1 MCWRDINMMML
12 EMFWKQLGPLLSRMG
27 WPMAAAAAWYGWRE
41 LVKMSRS
48 LVWCWWVRHQTQTVR
63 QYICWYDSYNTNNTN
78 CSKLEVSIF
87 SKQIIRRF
95 HCRYF

>member
-48 LVWCWWVRHQTQTVR
+48 LVWCELVGETPDSDSKTVH
-63 QYICWYDSYNTNNTN
+63 
-78 CSKLEVSIF
+78 LLV
-87 SKQIIRRF
+87 
-95 HCRYF
+95 

>member
-48 LVWCWWVRHQTQTVR
+48 LVWCVLVGETSDSDSKTVH
-63 QYICWYDSYNTNNTN
+63 
-78 CSKLEVSIF
+78 LLV
-87 SKQIIRRF
+87 
-95 HCRYF
+95 